1 MTATSKPRQD
11 ADRELLITRTFDA
24 PRKLL
29 FEAWTRPEHLA
40 RWSGPHGFTTTQDK
54 MDLRPGGA
62 YRACLHAPDGRD
74 HWVRGVYRE
83 IVEPERLVF
92 THAWEDE
99 DGQPG
104 LETVVTVT
112 FEERGNQ
119 TEMRFHQAF
128 FETTAS
134 RDGHQSGWS
143 ESFQRLAEHL
153 AAIRG
158 ADALRDAVR

>member
-1 MTATSKPRQD
+1 MTATTRLQES

-54 MDLRPGGA
+54 MDFRPGGA
-62 YRACLHAPDGRD
+62 YRACLHAPDGGN
-74 HWVRGVYRE
+74 HWVSGVYRE

-92 THAWEDE
+92 THAWEGE
-99 DGQPG
+99 DGRPG
-104 LETVVTVT
+104 PETVVTVT
-112 FEERGNQ
+112 FEDRGNR

-134 RDGHQSGWS
+134 RDGHRSGWS

-153 AAIRG
+153 ATLRAADTSRSARG
-158 ADALRDAVR
+158 

>member
-1 MTATSKPRQD
+1 MKSRTTVERKS
-11 ADRELLITRTFDA
+11 DRELVVTRTFNGPA
-24 PRKLL
+24 RIV

-40 RWSGPHGFTTTQDK
+40 RWSGPQGFTTTEDK

-74 HWVRGVYRE
+74 HWVQGVYRE

-99 DGQPG
+99 DGRPG
-104 LETVVTVT
+104 PETVVTVT
-112 FEERGNQ
+112 FEDRGNR

-153 AAIRG
+153 ATLQG
-158 ADALRDAVR
+158 TDTQRDDER